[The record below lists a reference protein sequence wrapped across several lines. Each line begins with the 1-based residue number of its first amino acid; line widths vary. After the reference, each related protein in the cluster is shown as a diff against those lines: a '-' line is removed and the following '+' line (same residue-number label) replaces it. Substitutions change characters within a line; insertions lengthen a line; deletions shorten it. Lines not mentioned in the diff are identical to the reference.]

1 MSNHRLL
8 TGSGAPP
15 VSIPVTCCRRRPSS
29 GFAASTELST
39 SVQVIVA
46 DPPVS
51 GGDQLADVNDG
62 PERLPRRSRRPW
74 PPGRSA
80 SPGLSTGTS
89 KSTTCSPVSGFLV
102 RSDRRADAARTT
114 QQAHST
120 TAASRTDSPLAPWE
134 LSAGPLSTCGSL
146 CGILNLPN
154 PWMNSA
160 GRRQCPPSA
169 SPKLYA

>member
-15 VSIPVTCCRRRPSS
+15 GSIQATCYRRRPSS
-29 GFAASTELST
+29 GFAASTGPSAT
-39 SVQVIVA
+39 VQAHRSKHEGGQHAVA
-46 DPPVS
+46 D
-51 GGDQLADVNDG
+51 G
-62 PERLPRRSRRPW
+62 PSEQSLRRHW
-74 PPGRSA
+74 LPGRPA

-89 KSTTCSPVSGFLV
+89 KSTTCSPVSGFLI
-102 RSDRRADAARTT
+102 RSDHRADAARTT

-134 LSAGPLSTCGSL
+134 LSAGWLSTGGSL
-146 CGILNLPN
+146 SGILNLPN
-154 PWMNSA
+154 PWMNST

-169 SPKLYA
+169 SPKLCA